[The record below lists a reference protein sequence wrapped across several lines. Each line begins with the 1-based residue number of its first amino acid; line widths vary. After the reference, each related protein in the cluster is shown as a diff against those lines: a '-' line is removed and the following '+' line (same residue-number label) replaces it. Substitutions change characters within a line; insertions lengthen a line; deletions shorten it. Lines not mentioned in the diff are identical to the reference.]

1 MRNRKATTADFL
13 IAGFL
18 FLLILAVVVPFINTI
33 AISFSTQREYLNTPL
48 LLIPREPTL
57 NNYINLLGDKRI
69 SIGYLTSLKILLLGL
84 PINLFLTVSLA
95 YGTSRKSYP
104 GKRLILG
111 AILFTM
117 LFNGGI
123 LPLYLQMR
131 ELHLTNTIWSVILA
145 SGINVFYFV
154 LARNYFCSLPEALI
168 ESAQLDGAGEWKILF
183 SIILPI
189 SKPILAT
196 LTLFYIWINSG
207 DMPDVANAEFEFG
220 ELSNYANQEAI
231 YRLPDD
237 WKERWPNVAKTQE
250 NVPAAAMA
258 EEQLGGTY
266 FLYRPV
272 FSLNRPSERL
282 SYHALI
288 YLRKD
293 WMEACGLEL
302 KDTYTPDELKEIAKT
317 FLEKDPGNVGDNL
330 VGMSIRP
337 YDMVKMYP
345 ATTFSEA
352 CNIGDGY
359 YKDENGQFQW
369 APADTRT
376 LDALKKYQELYQEGI
391 LDPEFYSYTRYQ
403 GAQKFYVQGT
413 SGLTLE
419 DGHAIMITY
428 IRNGLA
434 EQGLDPDKVL
444 HLAQLVGDD
453 GMYHYRE
460 DSNYWG
466 QVMFS
471 PTISQEKFER
481 AMDILDYTCT
491 KEGQNFMNMG
501 FEGIDWKL
509 DENGNYV
516 SLLDPSIQGSATSVL
531 GGKYPSKESSFGG
544 LILPDDFSLVSPN
557 YNHEIQNTVRNFYKL
572 REELSDETTLLPREY
587 EYEFLSSRE
596 KSQAT
601 MDLGDEYAKLIL
613 KDGKLEDNWNTWVE
627 EKMAVVQPVLDQLN
641 K

>member
-18 FLLILAVVVPFINTI
+18 FLLVLAVVVPFINTI

-48 LLIPREPTL
+48 LLIPRKPTL
-57 NNYINLLGDKRI
+57 NNYINLLRDKRI

-95 YGTSRKSYP
+95 YGTSRKNYP

-196 LTLFYIWINSG
+196 LTLFYMV
-207 DMPDVANAEFEFG
+207 D
-220 ELSNYANQEAI
+220 
-231 YRLPDD
+231 
-237 WKERWPNVAKTQE
+237 RWNE
-250 NVPAAAMA
+250 WYN
-258 EEQLGGTY
+258 
-266 FLYRPV
+266 
-272 FSLNRPSERL
+272 
-282 SYHALI
+282 ALI
-288 YLRKD
+288 FIHDNSIIPLQVVLRSIV
-293 WMEACGLEL
+293 MES
-302 KDTYTPDELKEIAKT
+302 
-317 FLEKDPGNVGDNL
+317 N
-330 VGMSIRP
+330 
-337 YDMVKMYP
+337 
-345 ATTFSEA
+345 
-352 CNIGDGY
+352 
-359 YKDENGQFQW
+359 
-369 APADTRT
+369 
-376 LDALKKYQELYQEGI
+376 
-391 LDPEFYSYTRYQ
+391 SYTRYQ

-491 KEGQNFMNMG
+491 EEGQNFMNMG

-557 YNHEIQNTVRNFYKL
+557 YSHEIQDTVRSFYKL
-572 REELSDETTLLPREY
+572 REELSDTTTLLPREY

-613 KDGKLEDNWNTWVE
+613 KDGELEDNWNTWVE

>member
-18 FLLILAVVVPFINTI
+18 FLLVLAVVVPFINTI

-48 LLIPREPTL
+48 LLIPRKPTL
-57 NNYINLLGDKRI
+57 NNYINLLRDKRI

-95 YGTSRKSYP
+95 YGTSRKNYP

-196 LTLFYIWINSG
+196 LTLFYMV
-207 DMPDVANAEFEFG
+207 D
-220 ELSNYANQEAI
+220 
-231 YRLPDD
+231 
-237 WKERWPNVAKTQE
+237 RWNE
-250 NVPAAAMA
+250 WYN
-258 EEQLGGTY
+258 
-266 FLYRPV
+266 
-272 FSLNRPSERL
+272 
-282 SYHALI
+282 ALI
-288 YLRKD
+288 F
-293 WMEACGLEL
+293 
-302 KDTYTPDELKEIAKT
+302 IH
-317 FLEKDPGNVGDNL
+317 DN
-330 VGMSIRP
+330 
-337 YDMVKMYP
+337 
-345 ATTFSEA
+345 
-352 CNIGDGY
+352 
-359 YKDENGQFQW
+359 
-369 APADTRT
+369 
-376 LDALKKYQELYQEGI
+376 
-391 LDPEFYSYTRYQ
+391 SYTRYQ

-491 KEGQNFMNMG
+491 EEGQNIMNMG
-501 FEGIDWKL
+501 FEGIDWKR

-601 MDLGDEYAKLIL
+601 MDLGDEYAKLVL
-613 KDGKLEDNWNTWVE
+613 KDGDLEDNWNTWVE